1 HRGGSRR
8 AWASGSRP
16 GSGARTR
23 AGTATITTSMS
34 RCATARSSSTT
45 SRRGAGTH
53 ARERKEPD
61 RMTYPSR
68 ETFLLAAVAVYGLAV
83 IFGIVGVNQ
92 RLNLVALGLALA
104 TLAQL
109 RG

>member
-1 HRGGSRR
+1 
-8 AWASGSRP
+8 
-16 GSGARTR
+16 
-23 AGTATITTSMS
+23 
-34 RCATARSSSTT
+34 
-45 SRRGAGTH
+45 
-53 ARERKEPD
+53 
-61 RMTYPSR
+61 MTYPSR
-68 ETFLLAAVAVYGLAV
+68 ETFLWAAVACYGLAV